1 MNALSPGQLRL
12 LVLRRALRWRCPQ
25 CGEGALFRRYA
36 RVREACEHCKLV
48 YRREPGAQTGSMY
61 LCAAVTE
68 LFAALVI
75 AVLWTGFDW
84 SVPSYLL
91 VSVPLVAFF
100 CFAFLPVAQALWV
113 GVEYVTDVSNGE
125 PWVDL
130 R

>member
-1 MNALSPGQLRL
+1 M
-12 LVLRRALRWRCPQ
+12 LRRVLARRCPQ

-36 RVREACEHCKLV
+36 RVLETCEHCKLV

-84 SVPSYLL
+84 SVARYLA
-91 VSVPLVAFF
+91 VSVPLVAGF
-100 CFAFLPVAQALWV
+100 CFAFLPIAQSLWI
-113 GVEYVTDVSNGE
+113 GVEYATDVSNGE
-125 PWVDL
+125 PWVDV